1 MDTTID
7 KIGQFEGQ
15 TVRLKGWIYNK
26 RSSGKIVF
34 LQIRDGF
41 GIIQAVA
48 VKSQFAPEK
57 FEEIQKAT
65 QESSIIVTGSVRKDE
80 RAPSGYELSLETFEV
95 IGTSEDYPISPKEH
109 GVDFLMEHR
118 HLWLRSARQH
128 AIM

>member
-57 FEEIQKAT
+57 FEEIQKGLFRDLRHQGLPA
-65 QESSIIVTGSVRKDE
+65 R
-80 RAPSGYELSLETFEV
+80 RSGKINSLEDVCQE
-95 IGTSEDYPISPKEH
+95 
-109 GVDFLMEHR
+109 
-118 HLWLRSARQH
+118 RQDPR
-128 AIM
+128 